1 MNRITNEKVVPMNML
16 DLIIKKKTGASLS
29 KEEIGYMIREY
40 TDGNIPDYQM
50 SAMLMAICFCGMD
63 DEETTALTMAMAD
76 SGDRLDLSRIN
87 GIKVDKHST
96 GGVGDKITLVAGPL
110 AAACGVPIAKMSGR
124 GLGFTGGTIDKLESI
139 PGFQTTLE
147 PDDFFRQVDEV
158 GISVIGQS
166 GHIAPADKKLY
177 ALRDVTATVAN
188 LSLISSSIMSKK
200 LAAGSDAIVLDVK
213 CGKGAFMES
222 EEDAAELARMMC
234 KIGNSADKRTV
245 AVLTDMNQP
254 LGHAVGNAIEVIEAI
269 DCLKGVGPEDVTTLA
284 LYLSGWMVYLGGK
297 AASQEEG
304 QKLVR
309 EAMESGAA
317 LEILRKMIKAQ
328 GGDQNVVDDYS
339 LLPKAAHSADLV
351 LTEEMLA
358 NSQAGAAAS
367 GSADSQAGAA
377 GSADSQA
384 GGTCYIAEIENQRV
398 GICSQRTGAGREVK
412 EDDIDPAAGVM
423 VHKKI
428 GDSVQIGDSLA
439 TFYGNDMAKINDAL
453 EEAKQIYTFSATPVE
468 PPALIKQTI
477 E

>member
-1 MNRITNEKVVPMNML
+1 MSFNMVEIITKKRDGGKLTNEE
-16 DLIIKKKTGASLS
+16 IKFFVD
-29 KEEIGYMIREY
+29 EY
-40 TDGNIPDYQM
+40 TKGEIPDYQ
-50 SAMLMAICFCGMD
+50 AAALLMAIFFEEM
-63 DEETTALTMAMAD
+63 DEEETFALTRAMRD
-76 SGDRLDLSRIN
+76 SGDIIDLSKIS

-328 GGDQNVVDDYS
+328 GGDPNVVDDYS

-358 NSQAGAAAS
+358 
-367 GSADSQAGAA
+367 DSQAGAA
-377 GSADSQA
+377 GGTASQAAASGSANSQA
-384 GGTCYIAEIENQRV
+384 GGTYYIAEIENQRV

>member
-1 MNRITNEKVVPMNML
+1 MSFNMVEIITKKRDGGKLTNEE
-16 DLIIKKKTGASLS
+16 IKFFVD
-29 KEEIGYMIREY
+29 EY
-40 TDGNIPDYQM
+40 TKGEIPDYQ
-50 SAMLMAICFCGMD
+50 AAALLMAIFFEEM
-63 DEETTALTMAMAD
+63 DEEETFALTRAMRD
-76 SGDRLDLSRIN
+76 SGDIIDLSKIS

-328 GGDQNVVDDYS
+328 GGDPNVVDDYS

-358 NSQAGAAAS
+358 
-367 GSADSQAGAA
+367 DSQAGAA

-384 GGTCYIAEIENQRV
+384 GGAYYIAEIENQRV
-398 GICSQRTGAGREVK
+398 GLCSQRTGAGREVK

-439 TFYGNDMAKINDAL
+439 TFYGNDIAKINDAL